1 LMTSPVKIK
10 FASRTYDG
18 LLPVLRGQMRI
29 PGFEFDITETEDVP
43 AMFAGMFK
51 GEYDVSEMSLGEL
64 VYYTSRDQADFVAIP
79 VFPSRI
85 FRHGFI
91 FCRKASGINSPA
103 DLSGKK
109 IGFPRWVQTAAI
121 WIRGTLV
128 DECGVSPK
136 DTQWFIISMHH
147 WDDTGAGAPVVPRD
161 GSAIRWLRADGKET
175 SERACRA
182 LFNGEVDAL
191 GVTEAQLAL
200 LLANQGVKRLFENPR
215 EVEANYFRKTKILPI
230 MHVTTLRKELTER
243 YPELPGELFRLLVKS
258 KRWAQHWRR
267 AIPSLV
273 EAWPNQNLDAE
284 QKLFATDP
292 WAYGLEANRHVLD
305 KFLSYCHAQGI
316 SARKIAPE
324 ELFHPS
330 TVTLTEECSAAD

>member
-1 LMTSPVKIK
+1 MASPVKIK

-18 LLPVLRGQMRI
+18 LLPILRRQVQI
-29 PGFEFDITETEDVP
+29 PGFDLDITETEDVP
-43 AMFAGMFK
+43 GMFAGMFK

-79 VFPSRI
+79 VFPSRM

-103 DLSGKK
+103 QLSGKK

-128 DECGVSPK
+128 DDCGVSPR
-136 DTQWFIISMHH
+136 DTQWYVISMHH
-147 WDDTGAGAPVVPRD
+147 WDDTDPSASVAPRD
-161 GSAIRWLRADGKET
+161 GSAIQWLQGDGKDT

-182 LFNGEVDAL
+182 LFDGEVDAL

-200 LLANQGVKRLFENPR
+200 LSANPGIKRLFENPR
-215 EVEANYFRKTKILPI
+215 EVEANYFRKTRILPI
-230 MHVTTLRKELTER
+230 MHVMTLKKELAEKH
-243 YPELPGELFRLLVKS
+243 PELPSELFRLFSES
-258 KRWAQHWRR
+258 KRWAQRWRR

-273 EAWPNQNLDAE
+273 EAWPNQTLDE
-284 QKLFATDP
+284 ERKVFETDP

-305 KFLSYCHAQGI
+305 KFLLYCYAQGI

-330 TVTLTEECSAAD
+330 TVNLTE

>member
-1 LMTSPVKIK
+1 MASPIKLK

-18 LLPVLRGQMRI
+18 LLPILRGQMRL
-29 PGFEFDITETEDVP
+29 PGFELDITETENVP

-51 GEYDVSEMSLGEL
+51 GKYDVSEMSLGEL
-64 VYYTSRDQADFVAIP
+64 VYYTSRDQADFIAIP
-79 VFPSRI
+79 VFPSRM

-91 FCRKASGINSPA
+91 FCRKALGIKNPA
-103 DLSGKK
+103 ELSGKK

-128 DECGVSPK
+128 DEFGISPK
-136 DTQWFIISMHH
+136 DTQWYVIAMHH
-147 WDDTGAGAPVVPRD
+147 WDDSDPESQVEPRD
-161 GSAIRWLRADGKET
+161 GSTIQWLQSNGKDT
-175 SERACRA
+175 SERICGA
-182 LFNGEVDAL
+182 LLDGEVDAI
-191 GVTEAQLAL
+191 GVTETQLAL
-200 LLANQGVKRLFENPR
+200 LSANPEVKRLFENPR

-230 MHVTTLRKELTER
+230 MHVTALRKELTER
-243 YPELPGELFRLLVKS
+243 YPALPEELFRLLAES
-258 KRWAQHWRR
+258 KRWAQRWRR

-273 EAWPNQNLDAE
+273 EAWPNQNLDEE

-305 KFLSYCHAQGI
+305 KFLLYCHAQGI

-330 TVTLTEECSAAD
+330 TVNLTEQCSAPD

>member
-1 LMTSPVKIK
+1 MTAPVKIK

-18 LLPVLRGQMRI
+18 LLPILRAQVRI
-29 PGFEFDITETEDVP
+29 PGFELDITETEDVP

-91 FCRKASGINSPA
+91 FCRKALGIKSPA
-103 DLSGKK
+103 ELSGKK

-121 WIRGTLV
+121 WMRGTLV
-128 DECGVSPK
+128 DEFGLSAK
-136 DTQWFIISMHH
+136 NTQWYVISMHH
-147 WDDTGAGAPVVPRD
+147 WDDSDPQSRVQPRD
-161 GSAIRWLRADGKET
+161 GSTIQWLQSNGK
-175 SERACRA
+175 
-182 LFNGEVDAL
+182 
-191 GVTEAQLAL
+191 EAQLAL
-200 LLANQGVKRLFENPR
+200 LSANHDVRRLFENPR

-230 MHVTTLRKELTER
+230 MHVMALKKDLAER
-243 YPELPGELFRLLVKS
+243 HPELPAELFRLFSQS
-258 KRWAQHWRR
+258 KRWAQRWRR

-273 EAWPNQNLDAE
+273 EAWPNQNLEEE

-305 KFLSYCHAQGI
+305 KFLLYCHAQGI
-316 SARKIAPE
+316 SARRIAPE

-330 TVTLTEECSAAD
+330 TVNLAE